1 MADRVR
7 FIMERMASTL
17 TRMREMGIFTN
28 EEIESIVKRKTDF
41 EYVLMRRQLKEK
53 DFDSYLEYELQLNKL
68 RYP

>member
-1 MADRVR
+1 MVFNQCVTA
-7 FIMERMASTL
+7 
-17 TRMREMGIFTN
+17 MREMGIFTN

-53 DFDSYLEYELQLNKL
+53 DFDSYLEYELKLNKL